1 MAPKRRGPVFG
12 STRKPNRS
20 RQEPPPTNDETTDEE
35 EEEEEVEEEE
45 EPPRGDE
52 EEQADD
58 DDAWIQDADV
68 AKVALNHRDS
78 ATYPSFCRCRHRALN
93 TVAPQPDASSSSFLT
108 GRPSSS
114 I

>member
-1 MAPKRRGPVFG
+1 MGPKRRGPAVG
-12 STRKPNRS
+12 STRKPS
-20 RQEPPPTNDETTDEE
+20 PQVAKPTNDETTDEE

-45 EPPRGDE
+45 EEETPRGDD

-68 AKVALNHRDS
+68 AKVALNHLDS
-78 ATYPSFCRCRHRALN
+78 ATYPSFCRCRALN
-93 TVAPQPDASSSSFLT
+93 TVAPQPDASSSNFLT

-114 I
+114 S